1 MRFGGWQAA
10 VQPGTNKAFAGRV
23 GGARSSEVMSDSVPA
38 AEAPRDPYAALRVP
52 AYRRYLVGNT
62 LANIGRQALGLVA
75 TWQIYR
81 WTESATALGLVGLVN
96 FLPYIVL
103 ALPSGHL
110 ADRVN
115 RRRLIQVTLAGSAL
129 VSVLLAVVS
138 AWPER
143 VPDWAVLRWFDQGL
157 LWVASLG
164 RGTGAVN
171 AAGFD
176 RPALAAV
183 FLLLFVDQTIRT
195 LGTPARASIVPLLLP
210 RDRIADAITWNSS
223 SFELTSMLGPT
234 IAGFMIAWLGFSA
247 VYLLDA
253 VTAFAM
259 VGLLQGIAYRE
270 PEQKP
275 EPRTWRTLGAGASF
289 IWRNKEIL
297 AASGLDLFAVLLG
310 GAVALLPV
318 YADKILHVGP
328 IGLSWLRA
336 APSLGAV
343 LMAMWLTHSRPMRR
357 PGATML
363 WAVGGFGV
371 VITIFG
377 LSHWYWLSFAMLFLS
392 GCFDNVSVVVRQ
404 SLVQL
409 LTPDRL
415 RGRVTAVNQI
425 FIISSNEVG
434 AFRAGTMAGACGPV
448 VAVVAGGV
456 GTVLTVLGVAALFPQ
471 LGKLG
476 RLHELKAREE

>member
-1 MRFGGWQAA
+1 
-10 VQPGTNKAFAGRV
+10 
-23 GGARSSEVMSDSVPA
+23 MSDSDPA
-38 AEAPRDPYAALRVP
+38 ADEPRDPYAALRVP
-52 AYRRYLVGNT
+52 AYRRYLIGNT

-81 WTESATALGLVGLVN
+81 WTGSATALGLVGLVN

-103 ALPSGHL
+103 ALPAGHL

-115 RRRLIQVTLAGSAL
+115 RRRLIQVTLAGSAM
-129 VSVLLAVVS
+129 VSVLLSVVS
-138 AWPER
+138 AWPEL
-143 VPDWAVLRWFDQGL
+143 VPDWAALRRFDEGL
-157 LWVASLG
+157 LWVARLG
-164 RGTGAVN
+164 HGAEQVS
-171 AAGFD
+171 AAGFE

-183 FLLLFVDQTIRT
+183 FLLLLVDQTIRT

-210 RDRIADAITWNSS
+210 RELIASAITWNSS
-223 SFELTSMLGPT
+223 TFELTAMVGPT
-234 IAGFMIAWLGFSA
+234 LAGFLIAWLGYPA
-247 VYLLDA
+247 VYALDA
-253 VTAFAM
+253 VLALTM
-259 VGLLQGIAYRE
+259 VGLLQGIVYRE
-270 PEQKP
+270 PEQSP

-363 WAVGGFGV
+363 WAVAGFGV

-377 LSHWYWLSFAMLFLS
+377 FSRWYWLSFAMLLLS
-392 GCFDNVSVVVRQ
+392 GCLDNVSVVVRQ

-425 FIISSNEVG
+425 FIISSNELG
-434 AFRAGTMAGACGPV
+434 SFRAGSMAGMFGPV
-448 VAVVAGGV
+448 VAAVAGGV
-456 GTVLTVLGVAALFPQ
+456 GTVLVVAGVAALFPQ
-471 LGKLG
+471 LGRLG
-476 RLHELKAREE
+476 RLHEMNPRE

>member
-1 MRFGGWQAA
+1 MAS
-10 VQPGTNKAFAGRV
+10 T
-23 GGARSSEVMSDSVPA
+23 SSPSETPH
-38 AEAPRDPYAALRVP
+38 DPYAALRVP
-52 AYRRYLVGNT
+52 AYRRYLIGNT
-62 LANIGRQALGLVA
+62 LANIGRQGLGLVA
-75 TWQIYR
+75 TWQVYR

-103 ALPSGHL
+103 ALPAGHL

-115 RRRLIQVTLAGSAL
+115 RRRLIQVTLAGSAV
-129 VSVLLAVVS
+129 VSLLLAAVS
-138 AWPER
+138 AWPEQ
-143 VPDWAVLRWFDQGL
+143 VPDWTALHWFNEGL
-157 LWVASLG
+157 LWCARLG
-164 RGTGAVN
+164 RDAGQVS
-171 AAGFD
+171 AAGFE

-183 FLLLFVDQTIRT
+183 FLLLLLDQTIRT
-195 LGTPARASIVPLLLP
+195 LGTPARASIVPMILP
-210 RDRIADAITWNSS
+210 RGLIASAITWNSS
-223 SFELTSMLGPT
+223 SFELTAMLGPT
-234 IAGFMIAWLGFSA
+234 LAGFLIAGFGFPA

-253 VTAFAM
+253 VLAFAM
-259 VGLLQGIAYRE
+259 VGLLQGINYRE

-275 EPRTWRTLGAGASF
+275 EPRTWHTLGAGAGF

-336 APSLGAV
+336 APSIGAV

-363 WAVGGFGV
+363 WAVAGFGV

-377 LSHWYWLSFAMLFLS
+377 LSRWYWLSFAMLFLS
-392 GCFDNVSVVVRQ
+392 GCLDNVSVVVRQ

-434 AFRAGTMAGACGPV
+434 AFRAGTMAGAFGPV

-456 GTVLTVLGVAALFPQ
+456 GTVLVVLGMGALFPQ
-471 LGKLG
+471 LARLG
-476 RLHELKAREE
+476 QLHELKPRE

>member
-1 MRFGGWQAA
+1 
-10 VQPGTNKAFAGRV
+10 
-23 GGARSSEVMSDSVPA
+23 MSALPAPA
-38 AEAPRDPYAALRVP
+38 AAPRDPYAALRVP
-52 AYRRYLVGNT
+52 AYRRYLIGNT

-103 ALPSGHL
+103 ALPAGHL
-110 ADRVN
+110 ADRLN
-115 RRRLIQVTLAGSAL
+115 RRRLIQSTLAGSAA
-129 VSVLLAVVS
+129 VSVLLALVS
-138 AWPER
+138 AWPHA
-143 VPDWAVLRWFDQGL
+143 VPDWAPLQWFDNSL
-157 LWVASLG
+157 LRLAQWWE
-164 RGTGAVN
+164 GAEHVN
-171 AAGFD
+171 AAGFG

-183 FLLLFVDQTIRT
+183 FLLLLADQTIRT

-210 RDRIADAITWNSS
+210 RERIADAITWNSS
-223 SFELTSMLGPT
+223 SFELTAMLGPT
-234 IAGFMIAWLGFSA
+234 LAGFLIAAFGFSA
-247 VYLLDA
+247 VYALDA
-253 VTAFAM
+253 VLALTM
-259 VGLLQGIAYRE
+259 VGLLQGIRYRE

-275 EPRTWRTLGAGASF
+275 EPRTWRTLGAGAGF

-310 GAVALLPV
+310 GAVALLPI

-343 LMAMWLTHSRPMRR
+343 LMAMWLTHSRPMQR

-377 LSHWYWLSFAMLFLS
+377 FSHWYWLSFTMLLLS
-392 GCFDNVSVVVRQ
+392 GCLDNISVVVRQ

-434 AFRAGTMAGACGPV
+434 AFRAGTMAGAFGPV

-456 GTVLTVLGVAALFPQ
+456 GTVLVVLGLGALFPQ
-471 LGKLG
+471 LARLG
-476 RLHELKAREE
+476 RLHELKPREE

>member
-1 MRFGGWQAA
+1 
-10 VQPGTNKAFAGRV
+10 
-23 GGARSSEVMSDSVPA
+23 MSHPTPA
-38 AEAPRDPYAALRVP
+38 ADEPRDPYAALRVP
-52 AYRRYLVGNT
+52 AYRRYLIGNT
-62 LANIGRQALGLVA
+62 LAHIGRQGLGLVA

-81 WTESATALGLVGLVN
+81 WTGSATALGLVGLVN

-103 ALPSGHL
+103 ALPAGHL

-115 RRRLIQVTLAGSAL
+115 RRRLIQVTLSVSAV

-143 VPDWAVLRWFDQGL
+143 VPDWGVLRWFNEGL
-157 LWVASLG
+157 LWVARLG
-164 RGTGAVN
+164 AEAEQVR
-171 AAGFD
+171 AAGFE

-183 FLLLFVDQTIRT
+183 FLLLLLDQTIRT
-195 LGTPARASIVPLLLP
+195 LGTPARASIVPLILP
-210 RDRIADAITWNSS
+210 RKLIASAITWNSS
-223 SFELTSMLGPT
+223 SFELTAMLGPT
-234 IAGFMIAWLGFSA
+234 LAGFLIAWLGFSA

-253 VTAFAM
+253 VLAFAM
-259 VGLLQGIAYRE
+259 VGLLQGVTYRE
-270 PEQKP
+270 PELKP
-275 EPRTWRTLGAGASF
+275 EPRTWRTLGAGAGF

-336 APSLGAV
+336 APSMGAV

-357 PGATML
+357 PGSTML
-363 WAVGGFGV
+363 WAVAGFGV
-371 VITIFG
+371 VITVFG
-377 LSHWYWLSFAMLFLS
+377 LSRWYWLSFAMLFAS
-392 GCFDNVSVVVRQ
+392 GCLDNVSVVVRQ

-409 LTPDRL
+409 LTPDWL

-434 AFRAGTMAGACGPV
+434 AFRAGTMAGAFGPV

-456 GTVLTVLGVAALFPQ
+456 GTVLVVLGVAALFPQ
-471 LGKLG
+471 LGRLG
-476 RLHELKAREE
+476 RLHELKPREEADPP